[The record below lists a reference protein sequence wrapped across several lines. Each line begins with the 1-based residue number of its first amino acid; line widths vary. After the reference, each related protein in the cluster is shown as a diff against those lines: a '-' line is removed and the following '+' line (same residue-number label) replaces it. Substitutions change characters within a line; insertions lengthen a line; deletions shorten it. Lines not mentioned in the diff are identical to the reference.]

1 MKTKQEVSQQDKLK
15 DSKSSTPLQTKEPWF
30 ISDTLN
36 ITFDSYDFSISVT
49 EQAPIPSRIVFSGG
63 GSRILAHIGALDEL
77 TRHGLKFTEF
87 SGSSAGAM
95 VAAFAYLGYN
105 CSEIKQIISWF
116 NEDKLLDSPLIF
128 NFNNIK
134 QIFNKGG
141 LSSAKLMRQ
150 AANYV
155 ILKKVMDII
164 SDEKFKARFTT
175 CQDFLEENIYSCPEN
190 ITFQTLARI
199 KKICPECELG
209 EKLFITGTNLSTQ
222 KHEVFSIDS
231 TPSMALADAIIIS
244 ANLPIAFERICYK
257 GNVYSDGGI
266 SNNLPAHC
274 FSEKE
279 HKTTFLKHKDDV
291 DFSVLALQFDNG
303 LEENALYSQNPIPK
317 WSWLSNTFYSLI
329 TGHPNV
335 TENWHEDLQILRRH
349 AHQSILIK
357 TPSIALTN
365 LTLSQDTKEALI
377 ESGRTAARTYLD
389 YHEFYTDTY
398 GNIRRNECLYEK
410 FQKPEELLDYCIQ
423 QGHVELLKKIKQAIS
438 DSQYLEKGYKHYLC
452 KLCENFLPPQL
463 KCSKEDP
470 GIEQPENK
478 LEKETIIRKR
488 DNNKG
493 LGCSITFFGT
503 HSSLVK
509 TLNQDSPELK
519 IKLFTGLYPILI
531 QNWQNLCPVSGI
543 SGVLNSIRM
552 SLLEISSTDA
562 CIKTLINKLN
572 EIEIGHF
579 LIFVFKAAL
588 KNYDKNDFI
597 LLLKNL
603 KHLHHSIELI
613 RNKPFH
619 SDDRFYG
626 QWNFEGHDPK
636 RILEFLKSDD
646 ISGLMTIL
654 EDKKALPNNKPN

>member
-1 MKTKQEVSQQDKLK
+1 
-15 DSKSSTPLQTKEPWF
+15 F
-30 ISDTLN
+30 
-36 ITFDSYDFSISVT
+36 
-49 EQAPIPSRIVFSGG
+49 A
-63 GSRILAHIGALDEL
+63 
-77 TRHGLKFTEF
+77 KFQ
-87 SGSSAGAM
+87 
-95 VAAFAYLGYN
+95 N
-105 CSEIKQIISWF
+105 
-116 NEDKLLDSPLIF
+116 
-128 NFNNIK
+128 
-134 QIFNKGG
+134 
-141 LSSAKLMRQ
+141 
-150 AANYV
+150 
-155 ILKKVMDII
+155 
-164 SDEKFKARFTT
+164 
-175 CQDFLEENIYSCPEN
+175 FLEENIYSCPEN

-199 KKICPECELG
+199 KEICPECELG

-222 KHEVFSIDS
+222 KHEVFSIDT

-244 ANLPIAFERICYK
+244 ANLPIAFERICYQ

-274 FSEKE
+274 FSEKG

-357 TPSIALTN
+357 TPTIALTN
-365 LTLSQDTKEALI
+365 LTISQDTKKALV
-377 ESGRTAARTYLD
+377 ESGRTAAKTYLEL
-389 YHEFYTDTY
+389 HEFYTDDY
-398 GNIRRNECLYEK
+398 GNIRHNECLHEK
-410 FQKPEELLDYCIQ
+410 FQKPEELLDYCVL
-423 QGHVELLKKIKQAIS
+423 HSHFALLKKIKQAIS
-438 DSQYLEKGYKHYLC
+438 CSQYLEKGYKHYLC
-452 KLCENFLPPQL
+452 ELCDNLLPPQL
-463 KCSKEDP
+463 KCPNEGS
-470 GIEQPENK
+470 GTEQPEIK
-478 LEKETIIRKR
+478 LEKDTIICKK
-488 DNNKG
+488 NNNSG
-493 LGCSITFFGT
+493 LTFSMTFFGVP
-503 HSSLVK
+503 SPLGK

-543 SGVLNSIRM
+543 SGILNSIRM
-552 SLLEISSTDA
+552 SFVEISSTDT
-562 CIKTLINKLN
+562 CIKTLIDKLN

-588 KNYDKNDFI
+588 KNYDKHDFI

-626 QWNFEGHDPK
+626 QWSFEGHDPK
-636 RILEFLKSDD
+636 RILEFIKSDD

>member
-1 MKTKQEVSQQDKLK
+1 M
-15 DSKSSTPLQTKEPWF
+15 
-30 ISDTLN
+30 
-36 ITFDSYDFSISVT
+36 
-49 EQAPIPSRIVFSGG
+49 
-63 GSRILAHIGALDEL
+63 
-77 TRHGLKFTEF
+77 
-87 SGSSAGAM
+87 
-95 VAAFAYLGYN
+95 
-105 CSEIKQIISWF
+105 
-116 NEDKLLDSPLIF
+116 
-128 NFNNIK
+128 
-134 QIFNKGG
+134 
-141 LSSAKLMRQ
+141 
-150 AANYV
+150 
-155 ILKKVMDII
+155 
-164 SDEKFKARFTT
+164 
-175 CQDFLEENIYSCPEN
+175 
-190 ITFQTLARI
+190 
-199 KKICPECELG
+199 
-209 EKLFITGTNLSTQ
+209 
-222 KHEVFSIDS
+222 
-231 TPSMALADAIIIS
+231 
-244 ANLPIAFERICYK
+244 
-257 GNVYSDGGI
+257 
-266 SNNLPAHC
+266 
-274 FSEKE
+274 
-279 HKTTFLKHKDDV
+279 
-291 DFSVLALQFDNG
+291 
-303 LEENALYSQNPIPK
+303 
-317 WSWLSNTFYSLI
+317 
-329 TGHPNV
+329 
-335 TENWHEDLQILRRH
+335 
-349 AHQSILIK
+349 
-357 TPSIALTN
+357 
-365 LTLSQDTKEALI
+365 
-377 ESGRTAARTYLD
+377 
-389 YHEFYTDTY
+389 
-398 GNIRRNECLYEK
+398 
-410 FQKPEELLDYCIQ
+410 
-423 QGHVELLKKIKQAIS
+423 
-438 DSQYLEKGYKHYLC
+438 
-452 KLCENFLPPQL
+452 

-478 LEKETIIRKR
+478 LEKETIICKR

-654 EDKKALPNNKPN
+654 EDKKALPYNKPN

>member
-15 DSKSSTPLQTKEPWF
+15 DSKSSTPLQTKETWF

-36 ITFDSYDFSISVT
+36 IIFDSYDFSISVI
-49 EQAPIPSRIVFSGG
+49 EQALMPYRIVFSGG
-63 GSRILAHIGALDEL
+63 GSRILAHIGAMDEL
-77 TRHGLKFTEF
+77 TRHGLQFTEF

-164 SDEKFKARFTT
+164 SDEKFKTRFA
-175 CQDFLEENIYSCPEN
+175 QFQNFLEENIYSCPEN

-199 KKICPECELG
+199 KEICPECELG

-222 KHEVFSIDS
+222 KHEVFSIDT

-244 ANLPIAFERICYK
+244 ANLPIAFERICYQ

-274 FSEKE
+274 FSEKGL
-279 HKTTFLKHKDDV
+279 KTTFLKHKDDV

-357 TPSIALTN
+357 TPTIALTN
-365 LTLSQDTKEALI
+365 LTISQDTKKALV
-377 ESGRTAARTYLD
+377 ESGRTAAKNYLD
-389 YHEFYTDTY
+389 LHEFCMDDY
-398 GNIRRNECLYEK
+398 GNIRHNECLHEK
-410 FQKPEELLDYCIQ
+410 FQKPEELLDYCVL
-423 QGHVELLKKIKQAIS
+423 HSHFELLKKIKQAIS
-438 DSQYLEKGYKHYLC
+438 CSQYLEKGYKHYLC
-452 KLCENFLPPQL
+452 ELCDNLLPPQP
-463 KCSKEDP
+463 KCPNEGS
-470 GIEQPENK
+470 GTEQSEIK
-478 LEKETIIRKR
+478 LEKDTIICEKK
-488 DNNKG
+488 NNSG
-493 LGCSITFFGT
+493 LTFFGVP
-503 HSSLVK
+503 SPLVK
-509 TLNQDSPELK
+509 TLNKDSPELK

-543 SGVLNSIRM
+543 SGILNSIRM
-552 SLLEISSTDA
+552 SFVEIRSTDT
-562 CIKTLINKLN
+562 CIKTLIDKLN

-588 KNYDKNDFI
+588 
-597 LLLKNL
+597 
-603 KHLHHSIELI
+603 
-613 RNKPFH
+613 
-619 SDDRFYG
+619 
-626 QWNFEGHDPK
+626 
-636 RILEFLKSDD
+636 
-646 ISGLMTIL
+646 
-654 EDKKALPNNKPN
+654 

>member
-1 MKTKQEVSQQDKLK
+1 MPLPREYNISNLSQ
-15 DSKSSTPLQTKEPWF
+15 
-30 ISDTLN
+30 N
-36 ITFDSYDFSISVT
+36 
-49 EQAPIPSRIVFSGG
+49 
-63 GSRILAHIGALDEL
+63 
-77 TRHGLKFTEF
+77 
-87 SGSSAGAM
+87 
-95 VAAFAYLGYN
+95 
-105 CSEIKQIISWF
+105 
-116 NEDKLLDSPLIF
+116 
-128 NFNNIK
+128 
-134 QIFNKGG
+134 
-141 LSSAKLMRQ
+141 
-150 AANYV
+150 
-155 ILKKVMDII
+155 
-164 SDEKFKARFTT
+164 
-175 CQDFLEENIYSCPEN
+175 
-190 ITFQTLARI
+190 

-222 KHEVFSIDS
+222 KHEVFSIDT

-244 ANLPIAFERICYK
+244 ANLPIAFERICYQ

-274 FSEKE
+274 FSEKG

-389 YHEFYTDTY
+389 HHEFYTDTY

-452 KLCENFLPPQL
+452 ELCENFLPPQL

-478 LEKETIIRKR
+478 LEKETIICKR

-654 EDKKALPNNKPN
+654 EDKKALPYNKPN